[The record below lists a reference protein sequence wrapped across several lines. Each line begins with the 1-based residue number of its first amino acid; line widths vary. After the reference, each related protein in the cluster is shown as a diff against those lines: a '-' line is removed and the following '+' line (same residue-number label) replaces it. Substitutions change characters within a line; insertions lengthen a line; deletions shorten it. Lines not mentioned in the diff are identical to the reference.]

1 MKTNGHS
8 ISKTA
13 KVPAFVV
20 RAERAFRRVARQVR
34 AEHAALNLPLIGGGK
49 SKVRLARTK

>member
-8 ISKTA
+8 TSKKA
-13 KVPAFVV
+13 KTPAFVA

-34 AEHAALNLPLIGGGK
+34 AEHAKLGLPIVGGTR
-49 SKVRLARTK
+49 SKIRLARTK